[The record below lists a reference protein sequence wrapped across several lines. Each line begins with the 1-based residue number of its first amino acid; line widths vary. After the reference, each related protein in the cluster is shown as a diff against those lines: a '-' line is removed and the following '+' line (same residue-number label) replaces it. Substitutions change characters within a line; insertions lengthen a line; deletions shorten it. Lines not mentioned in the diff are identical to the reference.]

1 MNPIATA
8 CQSGGHGNGV
18 PRSSLFRSITR
29 QRIVRSGN
37 VRVASATATN
47 SRTGS
52 TALRPAR
59 TSLQCVPRTAHA
71 RKAPVT
77 ARPTTQAQRE
87 ARLGDGAGGE
97 GWSLECEGHGA
108 PDFFDERP
116 QLLAGGVL
124 GLRAKLPGALV
135 RPRA

>member
-8 CQSGGHGNGV
+8 CQSGRHGNGV
-18 PRSSLFRSITR
+18 PLSVFRSITR
-29 QRIVRSGN
+29 QRIVRSGK
-37 VRVASATATN
+37 VRVARATAAS

-77 ARPTTQAQRE
+77 ARPTTQAQRD
-87 ARLGDGAGGE
+87 ARLGSGEGGE
-97 GWSLECEGHGA
+97 GWSLEGEGNEVA
-108 PDFFDERP
+108 DFFDERP

-124 GLRAKLPGALV
+124 GLRAKLLGAL
-135 RPRA
+135 

>member
-8 CQSGGHGNGV
+8 CQSGDQGNGV
-18 PRSSLFRSITR
+18 PRSFPGRSITR

-37 VRVASATATN
+37 VRVASATAAS

-97 GWSLECEGHGA
+97 GGGGGGGGGGRGGEALWSAA
-108 PDFFDERP
+108 PRP
-116 QLLAGGVL
+116 ARGG
-124 GLRAKLPGALV
+124 GWRSPCG
-135 RPRA
+135 R

>member
-8 CQSGGHGNGV
+8 CQSGRHGNGV
-18 PRSSLFRSITR
+18 PLSVFRSITR
-29 QRIVRSGN
+29 QRIVRSGK
-37 VRVASATATN
+37 VRVARATAAS

-87 ARLGDGAGGE
+87 ARLSAGTGGGREGGLEGE
-97 GWSLECEGHGA
+97 GNEVANL
-108 PDFFDERP
+108 FDERAQP
-116 QLLAGGVL
+116 
-124 GLRAKLPGALV
+124 
-135 RPRA
+135 

>member
-47 SRTGS
+47 SSTGS

-97 GWSLECEGHGA
+97 GGGGARGGGGGGGGGFGGGA
-108 PDFFDERP
+108 PA
-116 QLLAGGVL
+116 LAAG
-124 GLRAKLPGALV
+124 
-135 RPRA
+135 

>member
-18 PRSSLFRSITR
+18 PWSSLFRSITR

-87 ARLGDGAGGE
+87 ARLGDGAGGRGGGGGTGGGE
-97 GWSLECEGHGA
+97 
-108 PDFFDERP
+108 
-116 QLLAGGVL
+116 AGPAHSYRGPT
-124 GLRAKLPGALV
+124 RTPA
-135 RPRA
+135 R

>member
-18 PRSSLFRSITR
+18 PWSSLFRSITR

-87 ARLGDGAGGE
+87 VRLGDGAGGGGGGGGGGRGE
-97 GWSLECEGHGA
+97 TGGTLSARA
-108 PDFFDERP
+108 PR
-116 QLLAGGVL
+116 
-124 GLRAKLPGALV
+124 
-135 RPRA
+135 